1 MATISFRLSDDEA
14 KLIKEYVSINKLNLS
29 DFIRETLI
37 DRIEED
43 MQINEEKI
51 IKAIEAIETD
61 KVYDAEEVW
70 KILGV

>member
-1 MATISFRLSDDEA
+1 
-14 KLIKEYVSINKLNLS
+14 
-29 DFIRETLI
+29 
-37 DRIEED
+37 